1 MNPSFKREMGT
12 PPNCSRWQE
21 EVGRR
26 TEEEISA
33 YAPEWTGH
41 LKAHV
46 EATPHPTEASVRIR
60 AHYPDPEV
68 PYPLWQETGTGI
80 YGPLKRY
87 ITPKRAAMLSWID
100 RETGDRRFA
109 HKVRGTPSKH
119 YFRDGLRSLF
129 TKVRDYSDRG
139 GKGPQVG

>member
-46 EATPHPTEASVRIR
+46 EATPHPTEASVRSCR
-60 AHYPDPEV
+60 NTP
-68 PYPLWQETGTGI
+68 QNGT
-80 YGPLKRY
+80 
-87 ITPKRAAMLSWID
+87 TAWIS
-100 RETGDRRFA
+100 E
-109 HKVRGTPSKH
+109 TPSA
-119 YFRDGLRSLF
+119 SA
-129 TKVRDYSDRG
+129 SA
-139 GKGPQVG
+139 